1 MVQTELQMDL
11 VKEEKPDIIANNL
24 AYKEELKR
32 LPEVQN
38 LTNQIKINEPM
49 SILKFGEKPSLEIS
63 KISDDLIR
71 TTTAT
76 SIENARDLLNNL
88 SKIMSRF
95 EIKDFDVNKKP
106 GLIERVFGKTKSKLE
121 EMMSKYSNMSKE
133 LENVGLS
140 LKMFEEDLK
149 DSNKTLSMLYQNN
162 IRHYQELEKYIVAG
176 EIAKQEIIDY
186 SNEYSKRTDIGD
198 QEKNAELFKFSKMI
212 EMLDQR
218 VLDLQVAENVS
229 MQACPM
235 IHAMQMSNFNLARKI
250 NSSFIITLPTFK
262 NSLLQAIE
270 LQKQEIISKSL
281 MELDRQTN
289 EQLIKN
295 ANNTV
300 QHAINTT
307 REANQSSIKMET
319 LRESY
324 NIIKNGLNE
333 IDNVARNSSE
343 QRQRDKSDLER
354 MKSDLKSLNNGNNTI
369 D

>member
-1 MVQTELQMDL
+1 M
-11 VKEEKPDIIANNL
+11 
-24 AYKEELKR
+24 
-32 LPEVQN
+32 
-38 LTNQIKINEPM
+38 
-49 SILKFGEKPSLEIS
+49 
-63 KISDDLIR
+63 
-71 TTTAT
+71 TTTLLEFPIAT
-76 SIENARDLLNNL
+76 FAIPVTRDLF
-88 SKIMSRF
+88 MS
-95 EIKDFDVNKKP
+95 
-106 GLIERVFGKTKSKLE
+106 KSKLE

-307 REANQSSIKMET
+307 REANQSSIKMEY
-319 LRESY
+319 LR
-324 NIIKNGLNE
+324 G
-333 IDNVARNSSE
+333 
-343 QRQRDKSDLER
+343 
-354 MKSDLKSLNNGNNTI
+354 
-369 D
+369 